1 MVAHVPS
8 ATARRLAHLAVTDS
22 SPRLEDLEDLEAA
35 AEEGETRWSRED
47 EEAFLAM
54 MLEEE
59 EEEASA

>member
-1 MVAHVPS
+1 MCIRDS
-8 ATARRLAHLAVTDS
+8 LAVTDS
-22 SPRLEDLEDLEAA
+22 SPRLEDLEDLEDLQAA
-35 AEEGETRWSRED
+35 AEEGETQWSRED